1 MWKSFKRGKMDK
13 PTQSNSEYLSQP
25 AGLFSQLG
33 SRDDPAKTIIEPPR
47 GWRSLDLRELWYYRE
62 LLYFLA
68 WRDVKVRYKQTA
80 IGVTWVILQPVLT
93 MIVFSV
99 IFGRLLGTPT
109 DGIPYAVFAY
119 TALLPW
125 NFFSGALNR
134 SGNSLIYDANL
145 ISKVYFPRLILP
157 FAAVLSLLV
166 DFAIAFIVLIVM
178 MIFFGIAPGIRIL
191 TLPLFLL
198 LAFLTALGIGLWL
211 CALNVKY
218 RDFMYVIPF
227 LVQFWLFVTPVAYSS
242 TIIPERWQLFYSL
255 NPMVGVVEGF
265 RWALLGQQNLSWSS
279 MFFSFMVVLVL
290 FGGGVLYFRR
300 MEVDFADVV

>member
-1 MWKSFKRGKMDK
+1 MWKYISKDKINKERRRNFKYV
-13 PTQSNSEYLSQP
+13 SNPVDLHSHPVTSGHLT
-25 AGLFSQLG
+25 
-33 SRDDPAKTIIEPPR
+33 KTIIEPPS
-47 GWRSLDLRELWYYRE
+47 GWRSVDLPELWHYRE

-80 IGVTWVILQPVLT
+80 IGVAWVILQPVLT
-93 MIVFSV
+93 MLVFSV
-99 IFGRLLGTPT
+99 IFGQLLGTPT
-109 DGIPYAVFAY
+109 GGIPYVVFAY

-166 DFAIAFIVLIVM
+166 DFAIAFIILIVLM
-178 MIFFGIAPGIRIL
+178 MFFGIAPGIRSL

-198 LAFLTALGIGLWL
+198 LAFMTALGIGLWL
-211 CALNVKY
+211 SALNVKY

-227 LVQFWLFVTPVAYSS
+227 LAQIWLFVTPVAYSS

-265 RWALLGQQNLSWSS
+265 RWALLGQQNLSWSA
-279 MFFSFMVVLVL
+279 MFFSFMVVLVI
-290 FGGGVLYFRR
+290 FISGVFYFRR
-300 MEVDFADVV
+300 MEVEFADVV